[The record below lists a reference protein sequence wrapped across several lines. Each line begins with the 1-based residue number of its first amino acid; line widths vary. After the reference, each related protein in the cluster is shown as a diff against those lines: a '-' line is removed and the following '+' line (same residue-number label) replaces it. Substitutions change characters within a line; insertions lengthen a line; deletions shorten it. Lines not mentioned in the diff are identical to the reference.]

1 MIKSLADWRQEL
13 REIDAQLLTL
23 LQRRVG
29 LAIQMLEV
37 LSTEELSLGDFDMDT
52 LRLGL
57 LLISDYEKDFPP
69 LDRVGVRK
77 IFRRIAAETRRLAA
91 ANAADFEMGNEE
103 RLTMRELQVLVLIA
117 QDNPLKKIALDL
129 NISVKTV
136 ESHKA
141 AIMEKLNIHSSVG
154 LTRYAIK
161 KGLIVL

>member
-1 MIKSLADWRQEL
+1 MITSLDDLRKDL
-13 REIDAQLLTL
+13 REIDAQLRAL

-29 LAIQMLEV
+29 LAIQLLEI
-37 LSTEELSLGDFDMDT
+37 LSTQELTLGDLDQDS

-57 LLISDYEKDFPP
+57 LLLSPYEGSIAP
-69 LDRVGVRK
+69 LDKTAVDK
-77 IFRRIAAETRRLAA
+77 IFRRIAVETRRLASSKA
-91 ANAADFEMGNEE
+91 RAGEVKEE
-103 RLTMRELQVLVLIA
+103 RLSLRELQIFLLIA
-117 QDNPLKKIALDL
+117 EDYSLKGIALKL

-154 LTRYAIK
+154 LARYAIK